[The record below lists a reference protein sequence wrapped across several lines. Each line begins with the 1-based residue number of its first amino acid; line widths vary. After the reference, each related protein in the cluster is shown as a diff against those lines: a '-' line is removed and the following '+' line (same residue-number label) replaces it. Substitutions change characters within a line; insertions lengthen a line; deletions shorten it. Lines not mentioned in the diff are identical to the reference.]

1 MAHTEEGTPAI
12 SGAGTRCEPTL
23 ILNESNENT
32 AERSSV
38 MEEAHIMQMMKFKGG
53 RYVPNEEQ
61 AYIPRTPEDAQSAA
75 SSSAQN
81 PPFWVKDGAQR
92 RRKQETIDVIV
103 RRANKNN
110 NKGAQM
116 TCLQLPPFHAEEVEA
131 RHSKLLAI
139 QPVLASKIVESKS
152 KGE

>member
-61 AYIPRTPEDAQSAA
+61 TYISRTSEEVQPAA
-75 SSSAQN
+75 SSSTRN
-81 PPFWVKDGAQR
+81 LPLSVKDGAKR
-92 RRKQETIDVIV
+92 RKKQETIDVIV
-103 RRANKNN
+103 RRAQ
-110 NKGAQM
+110 GAQM
-116 TCLQLPPFHAEEVEA
+116 TSSQLP
-131 RHSKLLAI
+131 
-139 QPVLASKIVESKS
+139 
-152 KGE
+152 